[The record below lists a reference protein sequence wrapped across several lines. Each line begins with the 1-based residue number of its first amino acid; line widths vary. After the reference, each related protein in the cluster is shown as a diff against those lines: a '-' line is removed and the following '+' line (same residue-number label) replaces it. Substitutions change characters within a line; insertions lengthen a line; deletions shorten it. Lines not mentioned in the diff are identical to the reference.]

1 MGYEI
6 VISRGYR
13 WVEDGSFS
21 EIKLEEWKEA
31 IIAFG
36 LEPLEFIEGIN
47 PMTKEKIRM
56 NLPHSARIGTD
67 GPLLRWNKGVI
78 ILDTDESGIEMCRNI
93 AKSLDASIFGEEG
106 ENH

>member
-13 WVEDGSFS
+13 WAEDDSFS
-21 EIKLEEWKEA
+21 EIKLDEWKEVITA
-31 IIAFG
+31 HE

-47 PMTKEKIRM
+47 PITKDKIRM
-56 NLPHSARIGTD
+56 NLPHSARIGTE

-78 ILDTDESGIEMCRNI
+78 VLDADESGIEMCRNI
-93 AKSLDASIFGEEG
+93 AKSLNALIFGEEG
-106 ENH
+106 ETY